1 MLTRSDI
8 ADLKRPFLPADQGDD
23 ESPQR
28 DDVPLPNGPEDFGLS
43 DDREQGAGGETEQ
56 PRTPITATP
65 FAVCDPAT
73 LPVRDIL
80 YGRHL
85 IRGFVAGL
93 VGIGGSGKSTAA
105 MSETFA
111 QVTGKPLLGVAVRMP
126 LRCWSINLEDPRD
139 EIEKRAQA
147 TCLHYG
153 LTDADIGG
161 RLFLDSGRD
170 QPVVVART
178 LAGGSK
184 IIEPV
189 VENIIA
195 EIKARQIDVLR
206 IDPFVSSHEVPEND
220 NGAIDLVIKKAW
232 CAVAERAGCAVEI
245 VHHLR
250 KIGDN
255 APTVDDARGAGAF
268 MAGMRA
274 VRIVAGMTA
283 AEAERAGIEN
293 PYRYFRVFAG
303 KLNMAPREEKSD
315 WLFLESVDLGNQT
328 ADRPSDHVQVAVPWN
343 WPNALDGLATRD
355 LFAVQKHVSEGHWR
369 KSATSPQWVGKAVAE
384 VLDLDAEDAPVSNR
398 IKSLLKT
405 WLQTGALKVVRKLD
419 DHRREREFVEVG
431 QWAAN

>member
-1 MLTRSDI
+1 
-8 ADLKRPFLPADQGDD
+8 
-23 ESPQR
+23 
-28 DDVPLPNGPEDFGLS
+28 
-43 DDREQGAGGETEQ
+43 
-56 PRTPITATP
+56 
-65 FAVCDPAT
+65 
-73 LPVRDIL
+73 
-80 YGRHL
+80 
-85 IRGFVAGL
+85 
-93 VGIGGSGKSTAA
+93 
-105 MSETFA
+105 
-111 QVTGKPLLGVAVRMP
+111 
-126 LRCWSINLEDPRD
+126 
-139 EIEKRAQA
+139 
-147 TCLHYG
+147 
-153 LTDADIGG
+153 
-161 RLFLDSGRD
+161 
-170 QPVVVART
+170 
-178 LAGGSK
+178 
-184 IIEPV
+184 

>member
-1 MLTRSDI
+1 MLTRADI
-8 ADLKRPFLPADQGDD
+8 DELKRPYMPAGGETQDD
-23 ESPQR
+23 PR
-28 DDVPLPNGPEDFGLS
+28 DDIPLPNGAEDFGLPS
-43 DDREQGAGGETEQ
+43 DSITQDETPPPQ
-56 PRTPITATP
+56 LIRATS
-65 FAVCDPAT
+65 FTVRDPAT

-105 MSETFA
+105 MAETFA
-111 QVTGKPLLGVAVRMP
+111 QVSGKPLLGVTVRCP
-126 LRCWSINLEDPRD
+126 LRCWSINLEDPAD

-161 RLFLDSGRD
+161 RLFLDSGRA

-178 LAGGSK
+178 LAGGAK

-189 VENIIA
+189 VENLIN
-195 EIKARQIDVLR
+195 EIKTRQIDVLR
-206 IDPFVSSHEVPEND
+206 IDPFVSSHEVTEND

-232 CAVAERAGCAVEI
+232 CAVAERARCAVEI

-255 APTVDDARGAGAF
+255 EPTVDDARGAGAF

-274 VRIVAGMTA
+274 VRVVAGMTK
-283 AEAERAGIEN
+283 AEAERAGVEN

-303 KLNMAPREEKSD
+303 KLNMAPREDKSD

-328 ADRPSDHVQVAVPWN
+328 ADRPSDHVQVAVPWS

-355 LFAVQKHVSEGHWR
+355 LFAVQKHVSEGEWR
-369 KSATSPQWVGKAVAE
+369 KSSTSPQWVGKAVAE
-384 VLDLDAEDAPVSNR
+384 VLDLDLESAPVLNR
-398 IKSLLKT
+398 VKSLLKT
-405 WLQTGALKVVRKLD
+405 WIETGALKVTKRLD
-419 DHRREREFVEVG
+419 DHRKEREFVEVG
-431 QWAAN
+431 QWATD